1 MSMKVYLFE
10 SFDHENLKVFRDG
23 AFAIEFIQAQKDNK
37 DKPNYHF
44 YIAELESNL
53 DIHRV
58 LEAVTNDDRSLKLLQ
73 WTSEYYDSS
82 KVLKSRWNIHIQY
95 VRTETKFIGPDEDW
109 LADADVAISNL
120 DWIGTV

>member
-1 MSMKVYLFE
+1 MSMKVYIFE
-10 SFDHENLKVFRDG
+10 SFDREKLKVFRNG

-44 YIAELESNL
+44 YIAELENNL

-73 WTSEYYDSS
+73 WTSEYYDLS
-82 KVLKSRWNIHIQY
+82 KVLKSGWNIHIQY
-95 VRTETKFIGPDEDW
+95 VQTEKEFIGPGEDW
-109 LADADVAISNL
+109 LADADVAIGAL